1 MSVIMAAKA
10 GPKVKAPFVATGKAW
25 YALRVQSER
34 EEKIKEGLVAR
45 IRAKGLEH
53 HVSQIVVPA
62 ENVAEIKEGKKK
74 ISQQKMFPGYIL
86 IEVQVNDTGEVADG
100 VWFAIMETPG
110 ISGFV
115 GGNRMSPEPLEEE
128 EVRRIL
134 MDIES
139 QKEKP
144 KPKVEFEAGNKV
156 RIKEGP
162 FENFDG
168 TVESVDSTKWM
179 LKVKVSIFGRD
190 TSVEMEYSKVEKI

>member
-1 MSVIMAAKA
+1 MASKS
-10 GPKVKAPFVATGKAW
+10 W

-34 EEKIKEGLVAR
+34 EEKIKEGLFAR
-45 IRAKGLEH
+45 IRAKGLEQ

-62 ENVAEIKEGKKK
+62 ENVSEIKEGKKK
-74 ISQQKMFPGYIL
+74 VSQQKMFPGYIL
-86 IEVQVNDTGEVADG
+86 IELSLNEAGEVPEG

-115 GGNRMSPEPLEEE
+115 SSDRRKPEPLDDM
-128 EVRRIL
+128 EVRQIL
-134 MDIES
+134 NDIES
-139 QKEKP
+139 RKEKP
-144 KPKVEFEAGNKV
+144 KPKVEFEPGNKV

-168 TVESVDSTKWM
+168 TVEAVDATKWM

-190 TSVEMEYSKVEKI
+190 TSVELEYGKVEKI

>member
-1 MSVIMAAKA
+1 MAN
-10 GPKVKAPFVATGKAW
+10 KAW

-34 EEKIKEGLVAR
+34 EEKIKESLILR
-45 IRAKGLEH
+45 IRAKGLEK
-53 HVSQIVVPA
+53 HVLQIVVPA
-62 ENVAEIKEGKKK
+62 ENVSEIKEGKKRV
-74 ISQQKMFPGYIL
+74 SQQKMFPGYIL
-86 IEVQVNDTGEVADG
+86 IELETNETGEVPEG
-100 VWFAIMETPG
+100 IWFAIMETPG

-115 GGNRMSPEPLEEE
+115 GGNRTKPEPVDEQD
-128 EVRRIL
+128 VRRIL
-134 MDIES
+134 NDIES
-139 QKEKP
+139 RKEKP
-144 KPKVEFEAGNKV
+144 KPKVEFEPGNKV

>member
-1 MSVIMAAKA
+1 M
-10 GPKVKAPFVATGKAW
+10 GNKAW

-45 IRAKGLEH
+45 IRAKGLEQ

-62 ENVAEIKEGKKK
+62 ENVSEIKEGKKK
-74 ISQQKMFPGYIL
+74 VSQQKMFPGYIL
-86 IEVQVNDTGEVADG
+86 IELAVSDQGEVSEG

-115 GGNRMSPEPLEEE
+115 GGNRMNPVPLDEM
-128 EVRRIL
+128 EVQRIL
-134 MDIES
+134 KDIES
-139 QKEKP
+139 RKEKP
-144 KPKVEFEAGNKV
+144 KPKVEFEPGNKV

-190 TSVEMEYSKVEKI
+190 TSVEMEYGKVEKI

>member
-1 MSVIMAAKA
+1 MATKS
-10 GPKVKAPFVATGKAW
+10 W

-45 IRAKGLEH
+45 IRARGLEQY
-53 HVSQIVVPA
+53 VSQIVVPA
-62 ENVAEIKEGKKK
+62 ENVSEIKEGKRKV
-74 ISQQKMFPGYIL
+74 SQQKMFPGYIL
-86 IEVQVNDTGEVADG
+86 IELVLSEEGIVPEG
-100 VWFAIMETPG
+100 VWFAIMETSG

-115 GGNRMSPEPLEEE
+115 SPDRRKPEPLDEQ

-134 MDIES
+134 NDIEAR
-139 QKEKP
+139 KEKP

-168 TVESVDSTKWM
+168 TVESVDTAKWM

-190 TSVEMEYSKVEKI
+190 TSVELDFSKVEKI

>member
-1 MSVIMAAKA
+1 MAAARQDSAKLMEN
-10 GPKVKAPFVATGKAW
+10 KLW

-34 EEKIKEGLVAR
+34 EEKIKEGLSAR
-45 IRAKGLEH
+45 IRAKGLEQF
-53 HVSQIVVPA
+53 VSQIVVPA
-62 ENVAEIKEGKKK
+62 ENVSEIKEGKRKV
-74 ISQQKMFPGYIL
+74 SQQKMFPGYIL
-86 IEVQVNDTGEVADG
+86 IELSVNEVGEVPEG

-115 GGNRMSPEPLEEE
+115 GGNRMNPVPLDEQ

-134 MDIES
+134 NDIES
-139 QKEKP
+139 RKEKP
-144 KPKVEFEAGNKV
+144 KPKVEFEPGNKV

-168 TVESVDSTKWM
+168 TVESVDATKWM

-190 TSVEMEYSKVEKI
+190 TSVEMEYGKVEKI

>member
-1 MSVIMAAKA
+1 M
-10 GPKVKAPFVATGKAW
+10 TNKAW

-34 EEKIKEGLVAR
+34 EEKIKESLVAR
-45 IRAKGLEH
+45 IRAKGLEQY
-53 HVSQIVVPA
+53 VNQIVVPA
-62 ENVAEIKEGKKK
+62 ENVSEIKEGKKRV
-74 ISQQKMFPGYIL
+74 SQQKMFPGYIL
-86 IEVQVNDTGEVADG
+86 IDVQTNDKGEVPEG
-100 VWFAIMETPG
+100 LWFAIMETPG

-115 GGNRMSPEPLEEE
+115 GSNRMQPEPLDEQ
-128 EVRRIL
+128 EVRRI
-134 MDIES
+134 MNDIES
-139 QKEKP
+139 RKDKP
-144 KPKVEFEAGNKV
+144 KPKVEFQSGDKV

>member
-1 MSVIMAAKA
+1 MAN
-10 GPKVKAPFVATGKAW
+10 KAW

-34 EEKIKEGLVAR
+34 EEKIKEGLMSR
-45 IRAKGLEH
+45 IRAKGLEQN
-53 HVSQIVVPA
+53 VSQIVVPA
-62 ENVAEIKEGKKK
+62 ENVSEIKEGKRKV
-74 ISQQKMFPGYIL
+74 SQQKMFPGYIL
-86 IEVQVNDTGEVADG
+86 IELSVNETGEVPEG

-115 GGNRMSPEPLEEE
+115 GGNRMNPVPLDEM

-134 MDIES
+134 NDIES
-139 QKEKP
+139 RKEKP

-168 TVESVDSTKWM
+168 TVESVDATKWM

-190 TSVEMEYSKVEKI
+190 TSVEMEYGKVEKI

>member
-1 MSVIMAAKA
+1 M
-10 GPKVKAPFVATGKAW
+10 VKKSW

-34 EEKIKEGLVAR
+34 EEKIKETLVAR
-45 IRAKGLEH
+45 IRSKGLDQY
-53 HVSQIVVPA
+53 VSQIVVPA
-62 ENVAEIKEGKKK
+62 ENVSEIKEGKKRV
-74 ISQQKMFPGYIL
+74 SQQKMFPGYIL
-86 IEVQVNDTGEVADG
+86 IELSTNESGEVPEG
-100 VWFAIMETPG
+100 IWFVIMETPG

-115 GGNRMSPEPLEEE
+115 GGNRMTPEPLDEQ

-134 MDIES
+134 SDIES
-139 QKEKP
+139 RKEKP
-144 KPKVEFEAGNKV
+144 KPKVEFEPGNKV

-190 TSVEMEYSKVEKI
+190 TSIEMEYSKVEKI

>member
-1 MSVIMAAKA
+1 M
-10 GPKVKAPFVATGKAW
+10 TTNKAW

-34 EEKIKEGLVAR
+34 EEKIKESLVAR
-45 IRAKGLEH
+45 IRAKGLEQ

-62 ENVAEIKEGKKK
+62 ENVSEIKEGKKRV
-74 ISQQKMFPGYIL
+74 SQQKMFPGYIL
-86 IEVQVNDTGEVADG
+86 IEMQLNEGGEVPEG
-100 VWFAIMETPG
+100 IWFAIMETPG

-115 GGNRMSPEPLEEE
+115 SPDRRKPEPLDEQ

-134 MDIES
+134 SDIES
-139 QKEKP
+139 RKEKP
-144 KPKVEFEAGNKV
+144 KPKVEFEPGNKV

-190 TSVEMEYSKVEKI
+190 TSVEMEYGKVEKI